1 MEDHQQERA
10 GGGSVNSPP
19 LSSQITVKTHG
30 RELLNT
36 LQEGFQLCDD
46 DAEFTFLLSHQG
58 VYSFS
63 MDHS

>member
-10 GGGSVNSPP
+10 GGGSVDSPP

-36 LQEGFQLCDD
+36 LQEGSQLCDD
-46 DAEFTFLLSHQG
+46 NAEFTFLLSH
-58 VYSFS
+58 
-63 MDHS
+63 

>member
-46 DAEFTFLLSHQG
+46 DAVNLPFC
-58 VYSFS
+58 
-63 MDHS
+63 